1 VLNPARTA
9 SHQKPRRGK
18 KKCQTQTRAWR
29 SHVSVGGAATPGRRA
44 RHHRPMIGGAGERS
58 RRLNKCAVTSVS
70 PYCFSTRRRGARHAH
85 VSARGARAAAGS
97 NGHVAPSRQQSQTE
111 RALTHVVHMAW
122 TRCLPLAAARGAR
135 GFNAGW
141 DSPIPLS
148 GRAPN
153 ASETDCQD
161 GALKRQGW
169 LCHGGAVGRRKSQAR
184 RSKAAGS
191 RQAGGRHGCSR
202 CVTTRRPSSCVRPG
216 LLALCSPSDHTHA
229 RRQRGQSADR
239 ADVELTMRVQRVRL
253 PWRRRG
259 GRGRGERN

>member
-1 VLNPARTA
+1 M
-9 SHQKPRRGK
+9 RR
-18 KKCQTQTRAWR
+18 
-29 SHVSVGGAATPGRRA
+29 
-44 RHHRPMIGGAGERS
+44 
-58 RRLNKCAVTSVS
+58 VTSVS

-122 TRCLPLAAARGAR
+122 TRCLLPVVHGVSTRDGI
-135 GFNAGW
+135 
-141 DSPIPLS
+141 SPIPLS
-148 GRAPN
+148 GRTPN

-202 CVTTRRPSSCVRPG
+202 LSG
-216 LLALCSPSDHTHA
+216 
-229 RRQRGQSADR
+229 RQ
-239 ADVELTMRVQRVRL
+239 
-253 PWRRRG
+253 G
-259 GRGRGERN
+259 GRKEEFVQDFRSGGCRRERPAPVSPFA

>member
-18 KKCQTQTRAWR
+18 KESDSDQSLEIACVGWGSCDTGPARPPSP
-29 SHVSVGGAATPGRRA
+29 SHDWGGRCEIPAPKQMRR
-44 RHHRPMIGGAGERS
+44 
-58 RRLNKCAVTSVS
+58 VTSVS
-70 PYCFSTRRRGARHAH
+70 PYCFSTRR
-85 VSARGARAAAGS
+85 RGARAAAGS

-148 GRAPN
+148 GRTPN

>member
-1 VLNPARTA
+1 M
-9 SHQKPRRGK
+9 RR
-18 KKCQTQTRAWR
+18 
-29 SHVSVGGAATPGRRA
+29 
-44 RHHRPMIGGAGERS
+44 
-58 RRLNKCAVTSVS
+58 VTSVS

-148 GRAPN
+148 GRTPN

-202 CVTTRRPSSCVRPG
+202 CVTTRRPSSCVRPTPG
-216 LLALCSPSDHTHA
+216 VVFPIRPHTCASAARPVRRPRRRRAHHESSTGTAAMAAA
-229 RRQRGQSADR
+229 RRKRK
-239 ADVELTMRVQRVRL
+239 
-253 PWRRRG
+253 RRKKLNG
-259 GRGRGERN
+259 

>member
-1 VLNPARTA
+1 MVRF
-9 SHQKPRRGK
+9 S
-18 KKCQTQTRAWR
+18 
-29 SHVSVGGAATPGRRA
+29 SHVLVGGAKQAWPRLGDTGPARPPSPSHDWGGRCEIPA
-44 RHHRPMIGGAGERS
+44 PKQM
-58 RRLNKCAVTSVS
+58 RRVTSVS

-148 GRAPN
+148 GRTPN